1 MYTNNSNT
9 EMNIKTSNI
18 LENTKL
24 SELKGIGEKTEKLF
38 GKVGINNLGQLIHY
52 YPRAYDYHAACV
64 RIGEL
69 KLSEKQA
76 VKICVRKAPIVKRG
90 GRVDVTILN
99 AEDETGRLEAIW
111 YNMPYLRA
119 VLKIGTEAVLRGIV
133 TEKNGRRCMEH
144 PEVYTM
150 QAYTDIQGSI
160 QPIYSLTSGLKNK
173 TVAKAVHQV
182 FDKYEF
188 GEYLP
193 DEMLAKYSLTSRQDA
208 LVGIHFPRS
217 GELLHLSRERIVFD
231 EFLFFLLKLASMSE
245 NAEKIENT
253 HKIND
258 FSISKKVLHNLGF
271 ELTDAQNRAWHEIC
285 DDISSD
291 CVMNRLLQGDVGSGK
306 TIVAFLAALCVI
318 DAGFQCA
325 IMAPT
330 EILAE
335 QHYETFIKLLK
346 NNSLSDDGVVLLT
359 GSLSAADKR
368 AAHEAISDG
377 SAKVVIG
384 THAIIQKSVNFK
396 NLGLVVTDEQ
406 HRFGVMQRKNISE
419 KGDAPHVLVM
429 SATPIPRTLAII
441 LYGDLKISVLDELPA
456 KRLKIKNCVVDTSY
470 RKTAYSFIKREID
483 KGRQAYIICPMIEPN
498 EDLGCENVIEY
509 AKKIRKIFGNDINI
523 GVLHGRMKAAEKTQV
538 MESFAKN
545 EIQILV
551 STTVVEVGIDV
562 PNATVMLI
570 ENAER
575 FGLAQL
581 HQLRGRIG
589 RGVEQSYCIFMQSG
603 NEKNDRLEI
612 LNSSNDGFYIAREDL
627 KLRGQGDLFG
637 LRQSGEAGF
646 SLADPLADGEILKKA
661 SDAVKEIIK
670 DDPSLSS
677 EKYSRLAI
685 ASRQISTDVDGIL

>member
-1 MYTNNSNT
+1 MYTKKSDT
-9 EMNIKTSNI
+9 EKNIKTSNI
-18 LENTKL
+18 LESARL
-24 SELKGIGEKTEKLF
+24 SDLKGIGEKTEKLF
-38 GKVGINNLGQLIHY
+38 GKVGINDLGQLIHY

-76 VKICVRKAPIVKRG
+76 VKIRVQKAPVVKRG
-90 GRVDVTILN
+90 GRIDITILN
-99 AEDETGRLEAIW
+99 AEDETGRLEAVW
-111 YNMPYLRA
+111 FNMPYLRS
-119 VLKIGTEAVLRGIV
+119 VLKCGAEVVLRGIV
-133 TEKNGRRCMEH
+133 REKNGHKCMEH
-144 PEVYTM
+144 PEIFTVS
-150 QAYTDIQGSI
+150 AYEDIQGSI

-182 FDKYEF
+182 FEKYEF

-193 DEMLAKYSLTSRQDA
+193 DDILTRYSLTSRQNA
-208 LVGIHFPRS
+208 LTGIHFPNNSESLRS
-217 GELLHLSRERIVFD
+217 SRERIVFD
-231 EFLFFLLKLASMSE
+231 EFLFFLLKLAAMGE
-245 NAEKIENT
+245 NAERAENT
-253 HKIND
+253 HKIKD
-258 FSISKKVLHNLGF
+258 FSLSEKVSAHLSYT
-271 ELTDAQNRAWHEIC
+271 LTDAQKKAWEEIQE
-285 DDISSD
+285 DLSSD
-291 CVMNRLLQGDVGSGK
+291 GVMNRLLQGDVGSGK
-306 TIVAFLAALCVI
+306 TIIAFLAALCVM

-325 IMAPT
+325 LMAPT

-335 QHYETFIKLLK
+335 QHYETFLRLLK
-346 NNSLSDDGVVLLT
+346 DNSLPEDDVVLLT
-359 GSLSAADKR
+359 GSLSASDKQK
-368 AAHEAISDG
+368 AHKAISDG
-377 SAKVVIG
+377 RAKVVIG
-384 THAIIQKSVNFK
+384 THAVIQKSVEFAD
-396 NLGLVVTDEQ
+396 LGLVITDEQ

-419 KGDAPHVLVM
+419 KGNTPHVIVM

-470 RKTAYSFIKREID
+470 RKTAYSFIKKEID

-509 AKKIRKIFGNDINI
+509 AQKLRRIFGNGVNI
-523 GVLHGRMKAAEKTQV
+523 GMLHGRMKAAEKTAV
-538 MESFAKN
+538 MEAFAKN

-551 STTVVEVGIDV
+551 STTVVEVGIDI

-589 RGVEQSYCIFMQSG
+589 RGTEQSYCIFMQTG
-603 NEKNDRLEI
+603 DGKNDRLEI

-646 SLADPLADGEILKKA
+646 MLADPLADCEILQNA
-661 SDAVKEIIK
+661 SEAVKEIIK
-670 DDPSLSS
+670 NDPSLIS
-677 EKYSRLAI
+677 EKYSRLAK
-685 ASRQISTDVDGIL
+685 AARQMETEADGVL